1 MNTSKRCEM
10 YCAILL
16 ENNQAELALVSEEHV
31 REIAYMMAG
40 AICYAEHQYSFYVS
54 DSDISSVAS
63 EAANMLVNRPDGNP
77 TYKQMPL
84 VLTAIQ
90 RYREFAT
97 PQLGGQQTLTHR
109 GMQQGSEVNSLLSHS
124 IGEADVETS
133 SDAKRRN
140 RKRKNYVFSTTKIV
154 NSLISLWRRRRR

>member
-1 MNTSKRCEM
+1 MNTSRRCEM
-10 YCAILL
+10 YCAVLL
-16 ENNQAELALVSEEHV
+16 ENNQAELALVSENHV

-40 AICYAEHQYSFYVS
+40 AICFSEHQYDFYVS

-63 EAANMLVNRPDGNP
+63 ETANMLVNRPDGNP

-90 RYREFAT
+90 RYREFAI

-133 SDAKRRN
+133 CDAKRRN
-140 RKRKNYVFSTTKIV
+140 RKRKNYVFSTTKVV
-154 NSLISLWRRRRR
+154 NSLISLWRRR

>member
-1 MNTSKRCEM
+1 MNSSKRCEM

-31 REIAYMMAG
+31 KEIAYMMAG

-63 EAANMLVNRPDGNP
+63 EASNMLINRPDRNP

-90 RYREFAT
+90 RYREFAI
-97 PQLGGQQTLTHR
+97 PQLGGQQTLC
-109 GMQQGSEVNSLLSHS
+109 
-124 IGEADVETS
+124 I
-133 SDAKRRN
+133 SDASTPPPQHINSIEITNN
-140 RKRKNYVFSTTKIV
+140 RPLANLLATANRCDSRI
-154 NSLISLWRRRRR
+154 LILLVLAAIALGGMFL